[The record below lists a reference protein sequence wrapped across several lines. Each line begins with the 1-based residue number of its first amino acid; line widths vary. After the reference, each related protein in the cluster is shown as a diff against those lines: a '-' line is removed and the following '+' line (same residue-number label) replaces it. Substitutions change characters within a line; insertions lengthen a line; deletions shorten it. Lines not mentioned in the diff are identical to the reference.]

1 MTPKLHVRIRYHN
14 CPPDVV
20 RPEGI
25 SVRHG
30 LVWYIWANPNQD
42 PIPVWNITFCP
53 FCGQRL

>member
-1 MTPKLHVRIRYHN
+1 VTPKLHVRVRYHN

-30 LVWYIWANPNQD
+30 LVWYVWREGNSD
-42 PIPVWNITFCP
+42 PVALWNIIHCP
-53 FCGQRL
+53 YCGQRL